1 MRTDRHLRQWRATD
15 RDDDRYDRRSS
26 ECPHDDRS
34 SIMNSQGKDL
44 MYEHDGNA
52 RQRAIQMLVDTMGG
66 GNVTAVSCGIRGP
79 WGLRMDDRPLIVI
92 AGDQGEPLD
101 HTLLRPLAI
110 EENCDVVA
118 TYVDEFKSGH
128 PFLFDGRPPAFVP
141 EHGAGP
147 SIRIIGGVLKV
158 NDEPSGLT
166 KEQRL
171 IGVAQG
177 QAELQR
183 RIHIAPPSD
192 DQLAKD
198 RHIDAHPAKLIV
210 VLPMYE
216 AADYRR
222 RLTAIDDALVV
233 HRRGDGRFQFELRP
247 MFRLGPRSY
256 AKWVIGLA
264 ADLEA
269 GHVVIIVDR
278 DAFLA
283 DIQRLAFEHVAECQ
297 RAAVE
302 RAIVILAERTR
313 YQIQDHLDG
322 EDDEARMRR
331 RLIAKRPR
339 RTTAKPYEQDGL
351 NCIAGIPTPRAEQL
365 WNSILGEWCDIR
377 TNHHGRAAWE
387 RWARGNRPGMPGL

>member
-1 MRTDRHLRQWRATD
+1 
-15 RDDDRYDRRSS
+15 
-26 ECPHDDRS
+26 
-34 SIMNSQGKDL
+34 
-44 MYEHDGNA
+44 MYEHDGKA
-52 RQRAIQMLVDTMGG
+52 RQRAIQTLVDEMGG
-66 GNVTAVSCGIRGP
+66 GDVTAVSCGIRGP

-110 EENCDVVA
+110 EEDCDVVA

-128 PFLFDGRPPAFVP
+128 PFLFDIVLKRGSDAIHHAEYRFCLFEGRPPVFVP

-147 SIRIIGGVLKV
+147 SIRIIGGVLEV
-158 NDEPSGLT
+158 NDEPSSLT

-171 IGVAQG
+171 IGVARG

-183 RIHIAPPSD
+183 RIHVAPPSD

-210 VLPMYE
+210 VLPMHE
-216 AADYRR
+216 AADYRQ

-283 DIQRLAFEHVAECQ
+283 DIERLAFEHVAECQ
-297 RAAVE
+297 RAAIE
-302 RAIVILAERTR
+302 RAIVILSERTR

-322 EDDEARMRR
+322 EDDEACMGR

-365 WNSILGEWCDIR
+365 WNSILGEWCDVR
-377 TNHHGRAAWE
+377 TNQHGRAAWE
-387 RWARGNRPGMPGL
+387 RWARGNRPRMPGL